1 MKKINQKPLDRKHV
15 LLTSL
20 GTRVFEN
27 TTYKW
32 KEAEAAAD
40 LAPLALMELFDQL
53 DLSIPDR
60 FVAVV
65 TKGAESTTWPVF
77 RDWVCTNRGI
87 KPESISIDDG
97 RNSDEIR
104 KILESVA
111 DPQYIPEGAELTLD
125 VTQGFRHF
133 PFIFYALVLYLK
145 SLRGVNIRGVYY
157 GMAEGIPPTDPK
169 PIIDLQPLLELPEW
183 FHAVRMF
190 RDQGTTQPMADLL
203 QPLISTLNQETG
215 QLFQDGNKEAG
226 TKRSKQAKQVT
237 SSVDWLKNYAFAY
250 ESALPL
256 ELEKASRGLVNS
268 IGELPTI
275 GSQDLPPLVGEL
287 TGSIVT
293 AAQETAFTTPPEKK
307 GTWKEDIPLNE
318 DELKR
323 QAYMIDL
330 YLERGQLSLA
340 VGLMRE
346 WIVSWAIWKSGKT
359 HEIEQWLDN
368 TRSTGVRS
376 RYERILGAIGASAKS
391 GGPKLGLTPEQD
403 EFRKF
408 WNQLTDNLRN
418 ALHHHAMRP
427 EALEEVPS
435 SLKNVQTFWN
445 QLKVDGLKAIGG
457 IDLPPFGG
465 RLLISPQGRRVG
477 VLFSALKVADPDT
490 CLVICSDI
498 SADSTCDAARAAGF
512 KGHIEQI
519 KLEDP
524 FGGFSEIDIVTES
537 AHDYLSYADE
547 VRANITGGTTLMG
560 VIVQRLVEDAQ
571 ELNRPVRRFALIDR
585 RPQEEQDS
593 DPFKVGEPHWLD

>member
-1 MKKINQKPLDRKHV
+1 MGQLVMTTQNKEHI

-27 TTYKW
+27 TTYTWNK
-32 KEAEAAAD
+32 KEASAD
-40 LAPLALMELFDQL
+40 LSPLALMEIFDKL
-53 DLSIPDR
+53 NLAIPDR
-60 FVAVV
+60 FIAVV
-65 TKGAESTTWPVF
+65 TKGAETTTWPVF
-77 RDWVCTNRGI
+77 RDWVSD
-87 KPESISIDDG
+87 KYKVEPESISINDG

-111 DPQYIPEGAELTLD
+111 NPEYIQEGAELTLD

-145 SLRGVNIRGVYY
+145 SLRGVKIRGVYY
-157 GMAEGIPPTDPK
+157 GMAEGIPPDAPK

-203 QPLISTLNQETG
+203 QPLAGVLTREKGDLYRNKKPEAAK
-215 QLFQDGNKEAG
+215 QLEEK
-226 TKRSKQAKQVT
+226 AKQVKN
-237 SSVDWLKNYAFAY
+237 SVDSLESYAFAY

-256 ELEKASRGLVNS
+256 ELEKASRGLIDS
-268 IGELPTI
+268 IRELPSIDSPT
-275 GSQDLPPLVGEL
+275 LPPLVDEL
-287 TGSIVT
+287 TKGIVN
-293 AAQETAFTTPPEKK
+293 AAEESAFENPVPKRD
-307 GTWKEDIPLNE
+307 WKQKIPLDK

-323 QAYMIDL
+323 QARMIDL

-346 WIVSWAIWKSGKT
+346 WVVSWAIWKSDKVN
-359 HEIEQWLDN
+359 ECNKWLDS
-368 TRSTGVRS
+368 RDVRT
-376 RYERILGAIGASAKS
+376 RYERKLGAIGASVRNKVTM
-391 GGPKLGLTPEQD
+391 PQKHL
-403 EFRKF
+403 EFSKF
-408 WNQLTDNLRN
+408 WDQLTDDLRN
-418 ALHHHAMRP
+418 PLHHHGMRIQAY
-427 EALEEVPS
+427 ETVPN
-435 SLKNVQTFWN
+435 SLKSVQTFWD
-445 QLKVDGLKAIGG
+445 QLKTEGLKATGG
-457 IDLPPFGG
+457 IDLPPLGG
-465 RLLISPQGRRVG
+465 RLLISPQGRRPG

-498 SADSTCDAARAAGF
+498 SADSTRDAACEAGF

-524 FGGFSEIDIVTES
+524 LGGFSEIDIVAES
-537 AHDYLSYADE
+537 AHGYLSYADE

-571 ELNRPVRRFALIDR
+571 ELSRPVRRFALIDR
-585 RPQEEQDS
+585 RQQEEQNS
-593 DPFKVGEPHWLD
+593 DPFQKSESYWLDN